1 MNSSIATSLAA
12 VIAGLAATSAMAQV
26 IQQRA
31 GGDWTY
37 ECPEVSVPQNIAI
50 ANVTII
56 TRSSPTGGMPGI
68 KPAAPGA
75 AGLPAPWES
84 KIPAAAATTAARGHL
99 TAVSLSTAG
108 DKLVCSYSVAGYASP
123 LVLNA
128 TLKNSSRCKPES
140 MRNGWRGGKLA
151 GGEVCSLPGRS
162 AATGSAAVSAAVSAA
177 GSADAGLCTLTC
189 PDK

>member
-26 IQQRA
+26 TQHRA

-50 ANVTII
+50 ASVTIV
-56 TRSSPTGGMPGI
+56 TRHDLPGGMPGK

-84 KIPAAAATTAARGHL
+84 KIPAAAATTAARGYL

-108 DKLVCSYSVAGYASP
+108 DKLVCSYRVAGYASP

-128 TLKNSSRCKPES
+128 TLRNSSRCKPES
-140 MRNGWRGGKLA
+140 PRTGWRGAKLV
-151 GGEVCSLPGRS
+151 GGEECRQPGGRAVAAS
-162 AATGSAAVSAAVSAA
+162 A
-177 GSADAGLCTLTC
+177 ADAGLCTLSC
-189 PDK
+189 PD